1 MRLTAAEQIAQEIV
15 HMLEAGVIAL
25 VPGRIHRDINDAL
38 RSEVMPAIVVETGDE
53 PAPDRTQLG
62 VMDRIVEVQL
72 TVVASGSNPY
82 GQADAAMLEAH
93 DCLMHDATI
102 GGLAFDVI
110 EGPTRRTRAGLGE
123 DLGAVQKTYQVRYRT
138 AENSLEPMLDN

>member
-53 PAPDRTQLG
+53 PAPEY
-62 VMDRIVEVQL
+62 IVIGEVARSVEIQV
-72 TVVASGSNPY
+72 TVLASGSNPY
-82 GQADAAMLEAH
+82 GQADAAMLETH
-93 DCLMHDATI
+93 DCIMRDRTV
-102 GGLAFDVI
+102 GGLAFDVL
-110 EGPTRRTRAGLGE
+110 EGATRRLRDGLAE
-123 DLGAVQKTYQVRYRT
+123 DMGAVQKTYQVRYRT
-138 AENSLEPMLDN
+138 AETSLEPMLEG